1 MRKGR
6 FAIGAAPGG
15 GFALSGRGWRFL
27 AVAGL
32 LFLLAGPVAGAPAA
46 ADPTARL
53 HALFDREWRWRL
65 ATNPLFATSVGVHDY
80 DAKLPEVAPKDE
92 ERRAL
97 ATRKFLGELKSIPT
111 KGLSETDRENAEI
124 FADQLTNRLLSFQYR
139 EYEIPVTADW
149 GFHTTLTRLPEEMPF
164 DSVKAYE
171 NYVARLNA
179 VPRYVDEQI
188 ADMREGLARGMTLPK
203 VVLAGI
209 DQTILPHVVADAERS
224 VWWKPFARFPDSVP
238 AADRNRLAAAGKR
251 AILDSAVPAFRK
263 LAEFIDRVY
272 VPGARETLAASSLP
286 GGRAYYDFTIRRFT
300 TLPLKADAVHKI
312 GLSEVDRIQK
322 EMDAVIR
329 QTGFKGDFK
338 AFLQFLRTDP
348 RFYAKT
354 PEELLER
361 AAWICKRMDGKLP
374 SLFKTLPRL
383 PYGVAPVP
391 PEIAPKFTGGRYIEA
406 PVGST
411 QPGYFWVNTY
421 QLDQRPLYTLEA
433 LAFHES
439 VPGPHLQIA
448 LSQELKDLPDFRRY
462 SYISAFGEGWG
473 LYCERLGLEAGF
485 YTDPYSNFGR
495 LTYEMWRACRLVVDT
510 GIHAM
515 GWTRQQAIDYLASHT
530 ALSLHEVETEIDRYI
545 GWPGQALSYKIGEL
559 EIEKLRRKAEAALG
573 PKFDVREFH
582 GAVLLHGAVPLPVL
596 DEQIDRYIAERR
608 TSPAPVGLLPDA
620 SASPAVKR

>member
-1 MRKGR
+1 MRR
-6 FAIGAAPGG
+6 LSAALVLFPA
-15 GFALSGRGWRFL
+15 FLS
-27 AVAGL
+27 AAS
-32 LFLLAGPVAGAPAA
+32 APPPK
-46 ADPTARL
+46 DPATRL
-53 HALFDREWRWRL
+53 HDLFDREWKWRL
-65 ATNPLFATSVGVHDY
+65 ANNPLFATSVGVHDF
-80 DAKLPEVAPKDE
+80 DAKLPEVTPKDE
-92 ERRAL
+92 ERRAT
-97 ATRKFLGELKSIPT
+97 AARRFLGELKAIPT
-111 KGLSETDRENAEI
+111 ASLSVGDRTNAEI
-124 FADQLTNRLLSFQYR
+124 FADQLTNRVLSFTYR
-139 EYEIPVTADW
+139 EYEIPLTADW

-164 DSVKAYE
+164 QTIHDYE
-171 NYVARLNA
+171 NYVDRLA
-179 VPRYVDEQI
+179 AIPRYVDEQI

-209 DQTILPHVVADAERS
+209 DETVTPHVVTDAEKS
-224 VWWKPFARFPDSVP
+224 IWWKPFAHFPDSVP
-238 AADRNRLAAAGKR
+238 AADRDRLAAAGRK
-251 AILDSAVPAFRK
+251 AILGSAVPAFRQF
-263 LAEFIDRVY
+263 AEFLDRDY
-272 VPGARETLAASSLP
+272 VPHARETIAASALP
-286 GGRAYYDFTIRRFT
+286 GGGAYYNFAIRRFT
-300 TLPLKADAVHKI
+300 TLPMTADEVHRI
-312 GLSEVDRIQK
+312 GLSEVERIQK

-329 QTGFKGDFK
+329 QTGFTGDFK
-338 AFLQFLRTDP
+338 AFLEFLRTDP

-354 PEELLER
+354 PEELLKD

-421 QLDQRPLYTLEA
+421 QLDHRPLYTLEA
-433 LAFHES
+433 LALHES
-439 VPGPHLQIA
+439 VPGHHLQIA

-473 LYCERLGLEAGF
+473 LYCEHLGLEAGF

-545 GWPGQALSYKIGEL
+545 AWPGQALSYKIGEL
-559 EIEKLRRKAEAALG
+559 EIEKLRKKAESALG
-573 PKFDVREFH
+573 PKFDIREFH
-582 GAVLLHGAVPLPVL
+582 DAVLLQGAVPLPVL
-596 DEQIDRYIAERR
+596 DEQIDRYIA
-608 TSPAPVGLLPDA
+608 AN
-620 SASPAVKR
+620 K

>member
-1 MRKGR
+1 MIRSLVAKGV
-6 FAIGAAPGG
+6 GAA
-15 GFALSGRGWRFL
+15 ALL
-27 AVAGL
+27 MAVTA
-32 LFLLAGPVAGAPAA
+32 AVKPPAA
-46 ADPTARL
+46 PKDPSARL
-53 HALFDREWRWRL
+53 HDVFDREWKWRL
-65 ATNPLFATSVGVHDY
+65 ADNPLFATSVGVHDF

-97 ATRKFLGELKSIPT
+97 ATRKFLGELKAIPT
-111 KGLSETDRENAEI
+111 ASLSVDDRTNAEI
-124 FADQLTNRLLSFQYR
+124 FGDQLTNRLLSFQYR
-139 EYEIPVTADW
+139 EYEIPITADW
-149 GFHTTLTRLPEEMPF
+149 GFHTELTRLPETMPF

-179 VPRYVDEQI
+179 MPRYVDEQI
-188 ADMREGLARGMTLPK
+188 ADMREGLARGMTIPK

-209 DQTILPHVVADAERS
+209 DQTILPHVVSDAEKS

-238 AADRNRLAAAGKR
+238 AADRARLAAAGKK
-251 AILDSAVPAFRK
+251 AILDSAALAFRK
-263 LAEFIDRVY
+263 LAEFLDREY
-272 VPGARETLAASSLP
+272 VPHARTTIAASALP
-286 GGRAYYDFTIRRFT
+286 GGRAYYDFAIRRFT
-300 TLPLKADAVHKI
+300 TLPMTADEVHRI

-338 AFLQFLRTDP
+338 AFLEFLRTDP

-354 PEELLER
+354 PEELLKD

-421 QLDQRPLYTLEA
+421 QLDHRPLYTLEA
-433 LAFHES
+433 LALHES
-439 VPGPHLQIA
+439 VPGHHLQIA
-448 LSQELKDLPDFRRY
+448 LSQELKDLPNFRRY

-473 LYCERLGLEAGF
+473 LYCEKLGLEAGF

-545 GWPGQALSYKIGEL
+545 GWPGQAVSYKIGEL
-559 EIEKLRRKAEAALG
+559 KIEKLRKKAEAALG

-582 GAVLLHGAVPLPVL
+582 DAVLLHGAVPLPVL
-596 DEQIDRYIAERR
+596 DEQIDHYIAAKR
-608 TSPAPVGLLPDA
+608 SSAPALSGLLPDA